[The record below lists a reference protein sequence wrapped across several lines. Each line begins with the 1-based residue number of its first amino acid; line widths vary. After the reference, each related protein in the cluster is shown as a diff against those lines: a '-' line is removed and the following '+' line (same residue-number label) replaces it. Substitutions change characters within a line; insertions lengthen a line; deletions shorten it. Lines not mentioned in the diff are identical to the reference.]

1 MTEKKKKIIII
12 GSIVAAVLL
21 VVTVVTAVVC
31 AKKGVGTEPGGS
43 EIQTESGEN
52 GNAAL
57 KLIYAEFT
65 VENSWENS
73 GRVSTQYKC
82 TLHNDSDND
91 ISDWKIVAEVEPSAT
106 VEQGWSADCVS
117 QDGFLTV
124 TPVEYNSLLAGHSS
138 LEAGFI
144 ITSDKA
150 NPIGRA
156 DVYINGVKY
165 EGEPVV
171 DAEPSQAQTAEPTQA
186 PDKSGQSEVTSAAQA
201 PQQSPVK
208 NQAASGAT
216 PLAAHGRLSVSGT
229 KIVDKNGNVFKL
241 NGVSTHGVAWFP
253 DYVNKQAFKQMRD
266 EWGVN
271 LIRIAM
277 YTSEYA
283 GYCNG
288 GNKSQLKTLVD
299 NAVNYCN
306 ELGMYVIIDWHTL
319 SDNNPNTYKSEAIS
333 FFSEVSAKYASYENV
348 LYEICNEPNGPT
360 SWSDIKAYAKQ
371 VIPAIRAN
379 DKNAIIIV
387 GTPTWSQD
395 VDAAAKSPL
404 SEYSNIAYALHF
416 YAGTH
421 KQSLINKATSA
432 INSGLPIFVSE
443 FSICDA
449 SGNGAIDYDSA
460 QKWMSFIKQNNLPC
474 AIWNLSNKNETSSLI
489 KSGCSKK
496 NGWSNNDLSDTGLW
510 IKKQYT
516 GA

>member
-12 GSIVAAVLL
+12 GSVVAAVLL
-21 VVTVVTAVVC
+21 VATVITAVVC
-31 AKKGVGTEPGGS
+31 AKKGVGIEPRDDS
-43 EIQTESGEN
+43 AQTESGE
-52 GNAAL
+52 NAAL

-65 VENSWENS
+65 AENSWENS
-73 GRVSTQYKC
+73 GRVSVQYKC
-82 TLHNDSDND
+82 TLHNDSAND
-91 ISDWKIVAEVEPSAT
+91 ISDWKIVAAVDPSAS
-106 VEQGWSADCVS
+106 VEQGWNANYTAES
-117 QDGFLTV
+117 GFLTV
-124 TPVEYNSLLAGHSS
+124 TPVEYNSLLANHSS
-138 LEAGFI
+138 LECGFI
-144 ITSDKA
+144 ITSDKTD
-150 NPIGRA
+150 PIGQA

-171 DAEPSQAQTAEPTQA
+171 DGEPTQA
-186 PDKSGQSEVTSAAQA
+186 QTQEQTEVSATNGQGEATSAAQK
-201 PQQSPVK
+201 PQQSSA
-208 NQAASGAT
+208 QGSQTASGGT

-229 KIVDKNGNVFKL
+229 KIVDKNGNAFKL

-271 LIRIAM
+271 LIRVAM
-277 YTSEYA
+277 YTSEYG

-306 ELGMYVIIDWHTL
+306 ELGMYVIIDWHIL
-319 SDNNPNTYKSEAIS
+319 SDNNPNTYKSDAVS

-348 LYEICNEPNGPT
+348 IYEICNEPNGST
-360 SWSDIKAYAKQ
+360 SWSDIKAYANQ

-395 VDAAAKSPL
+395 VDAAAKAPL
-404 SEYSNIAYALHF
+404 SGYSNIAYALHF

-421 KQSLINKATSA
+421 KQSLIDKAQSA

-460 QKWMSFIKQNNLPC
+460 QKWLAFIKQNNLPC
-474 AIWNLSNKNETSSLI
+474 AIWNLSNKSETSSLI
-489 KSGCSKK
+489 KSSCSKK
-496 NGWSNNDLSDTGLW
+496 SGWSDSDLSDTGLW

-516 GA
+516 AT